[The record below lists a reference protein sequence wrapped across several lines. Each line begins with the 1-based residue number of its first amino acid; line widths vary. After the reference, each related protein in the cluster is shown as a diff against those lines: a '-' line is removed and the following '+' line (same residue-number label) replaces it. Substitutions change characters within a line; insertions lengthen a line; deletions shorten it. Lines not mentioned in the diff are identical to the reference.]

1 MKKIFLTT
9 LLMIVFLLNGC
20 ASDSTETQIE
30 SYDTQETLQVNKK
43 EFSNRAG
50 SDCTIKEFKLPL
62 PENADISCFCY
73 SSPYIYYGISY
84 TFYKESMLTAGKEFV
99 YSDDYATQIRR
110 YDVQTKKDI
119 LLYQYDNCVEISDIQ
134 SDGDAVIWED
144 YLGEDG
150 TWRVVKQSKDKND
163 IQLLFS
169 AKDTQSTMDAVT
181 LKEKDGSVYW
191 YDRSEN
197 NGKYGLYQYADKNIS
212 ILNDDISLVSPFQH
226 VTLDGNKAVKIYT
239 DADEK
244 IQIQVGGKDIDTGI
258 RSVSDVQI
266 NDQYVVWHEEN
277 IINKIYVYDRKAKQI
292 YMIETDDFF
301 SYGMLEHTLIVNGSA
316 GVLAYDLD
324 QETDT
329 VIKPASQNTNM
340 YLYIFQGQDCL
351 YTQRVDDQ
359 SVIGVLEYNGGTDRN
374 STLSDGWNVSGNAI
388 VYGEK
393 TICQISDVDDDADTI
408 DLSAL
413 DSKKAFV
420 SYFSND
426 GKISVMSCT
435 ADGQQTK
442 LASLEYKSYGGPN
455 AVYLN
460 FTNDK
465 QGYLLYCSDPG
476 AGMMNKVLWST
487 DDGGNTYTVVKDLSA
502 AIQNYPA
509 DMAFKDVST
518 GMILVSNHGADA
530 DAYMTEDAGK
540 TWKPYEIDTFKKC
553 NYVNGI
559 SIEKNADST
568 WNLLLQIATDD
579 GLDSVTYTSDDEWKT
594 WNRKEK

>member
-84 TFYKESMLTAGKEFV
+84 TFYKESMLTVGKEFV

-150 TWRVVKQSKDKND
+150 TWRVVKQSKNKND

-518 GMILVSNHGADA
+518 GMILVSNHGEDA
-530 DAYMTEDAGK
+530 YAYMTEDAGK

-594 WNRKEK
+594 WNCKEK

>member
-84 TFYKESMLTAGKEFV
+84 TFYKESMLTVGKEFV

-212 ILNDDISLVSPFQH
+212 ILNDDISLASPFQH

-244 IQIQVGGKDIDTGI
+244 IQIRVGGKDIDTGI

-301 SYGMLEHTLIVNGSA
+301 SYGMLKHTLIVNGSA
-316 GVLAYDLD
+316 GVLVYDLD

-388 VYGEK
+388 VYGGK
-393 TICQISDVDDDADTI
+393 TICQISDVDDRADTI
-408 DLSAL
+408 DLCAI

-426 GKISVMSCT
+426 DRISVMNCT
-435 ADGQQTK
+435 ADGKQTK

-502 AIQNYPA
+502 AIQNYPT
-509 DMAFKDVST
+509 DMAFKDAST

-530 DAYMTEDAGK
+530 YAYMTEDAGK

>member
-84 TFYKESMLTAGKEFV
+84 TFYKESMLTVGKEFV

-134 SDGDAVIWED
+134 SDVDAVIWED

-212 ILNDDISLVSPFQH
+212 ILNDDISLASPFQH

-374 STLSDGWNVSGNAI
+374 STLSDGWNVSGNANDSGKQSWSRCI
-388 VYGEK
+388 CVYDRR
-393 TICQISDVDDDADTI
+393 CR
-408 DLSAL
+408 
-413 DSKKAFV
+413 
-420 SYFSND
+420 
-426 GKISVMSCT
+426 
-435 ADGQQTK
+435 
-442 LASLEYKSYGGPN
+442 
-455 AVYLN
+455 
-460 FTNDK
+460 
-465 QGYLLYCSDPG
+465 
-476 AGMMNKVLWST
+476 
-487 DDGGNTYTVVKDLSA
+487 
-502 AIQNYPA
+502 
-509 DMAFKDVST
+509 KDVET
-518 GMILVSNHGADA
+518 V
-530 DAYMTEDAGK
+530 
-540 TWKPYEIDTFKKC
+540 
-553 NYVNGI
+553 
-559 SIEKNADST
+559 
-568 WNLLLQIATDD
+568 
-579 GLDSVTYTSDDEWKT
+579 
-594 WNRKEK
+594 

>member
-1 MKKIFLTT
+1 M
-9 LLMIVFLLNGC
+9 
-20 ASDSTETQIE
+20 
-30 SYDTQETLQVNKK
+30 
-43 EFSNRAG
+43 
-50 SDCTIKEFKLPL
+50 
-62 PENADISCFCY
+62 
-73 SSPYIYYGISY
+73 
-84 TFYKESMLTAGKEFV
+84 

-150 TWRVVKQSKDKND
+150 TWRVVKQSKNKND

-212 ILNDDISLVSPFQH
+212 ILNDDISLASPFQH

-388 VYGEK
+388 VYGGK
-393 TICQISDVDDDADTI
+393 TICQISDVDDRADTI
-408 DLSAL
+408 DLCAI

-426 GKISVMSCT
+426 DRISVMNCT
-435 ADGQQTK
+435 ADGKQTK

-530 DAYMTEDAGK
+530 YAYMTEDAGK

-579 GLDSVTYTSDDEWKT
+579 GLGSVTYTSDDEWKT

>member
-388 VYGEK
+388 VYGGK
-393 TICQISDVDDDADTI
+393 TICQISDVDDRADTI
-408 DLSAL
+408 DLCAI

-426 GKISVMSCT
+426 DRISVMNCT
-435 ADGQQTK
+435 ADGKQTK

-530 DAYMTEDAGK
+530 YACMTEDAGK

>member
-43 EFSNRAG
+43 EFSNHAG

-150 TWRVVKQSKDKND
+150 TWRVVKQSKNKND

-212 ILNDDISLVSPFQH
+212 IL
-226 VTLDGNKAVKIYT
+226 
-239 DADEK
+239 
-244 IQIQVGGKDIDTGI
+244 
-258 RSVSDVQI
+258 

-393 TICQISDVDDDADTI
+393 TIYQISDVDDDADTI

-530 DAYMTEDAGK
+530 YAYMTEDAGK

>member
-84 TFYKESMLTAGKEFV
+84 TFYKESMLTVGKEFV

-212 ILNDDISLVSPFQH
+212 ILNDDISLASPFQH

-374 STLSDGWNVSGNAI
+374 GTLSDGWNVSGNAI

-426 GKISVMSCT
+426 GKISVMSCM

-460 FTNDK
+460 
-465 QGYLLYCSDPG
+465 
-476 AGMMNKVLWST
+476 
-487 DDGGNTYTVVKDLSA
+487 LSL
-502 AIQNYPA
+502 IH
-509 DMAFKDVST
+509 
-518 GMILVSNHGADA
+518 I
-530 DAYMTEDAGK
+530 
-540 TWKPYEIDTFKKC
+540 
-553 NYVNGI
+553 
-559 SIEKNADST
+559 
-568 WNLLLQIATDD
+568 
-579 GLDSVTYTSDDEWKT
+579 
-594 WNRKEK
+594 

>member
-150 TWRVVKQSKDKND
+150 TWRVVKQSKNKND

-518 GMILVSNHGADA
+518 GKQSWSRCICVYDRR
-530 DAYMTEDAGK
+530 
-540 TWKPYEIDTFKKC
+540 C
-553 NYVNGI
+553 
-559 SIEKNADST
+559 
-568 WNLLLQIATDD
+568 
-579 GLDSVTYTSDDEWKT
+579 
-594 WNRKEK
+594 RKDVETV

>member
-84 TFYKESMLTAGKEFV
+84 TFYKESMLTVGKEFV

-212 ILNDDISLVSPFQH
+212 ILNDDISLASPFQH

-388 VYGEK
+388 VYGGK
-393 TICQISDVDDDADTI
+393 TICQISDVDDRADTI
-408 DLSAL
+408 DLCAI

-426 GKISVMSCT
+426 DRISVMNCT
-435 ADGQQTK
+435 ADGKQTK

-502 AIQNYPA
+502 AIQNYPT
-509 DMAFKDVST
+509 DMAFKDAST
-518 GMILVSNHGADA
+518 GMILVSNHGALYFNWSCDFQRF
-530 DAYMTEDAGK
+530 TK
-540 TWKPYEIDTFKKC
+540 SKKLSKFQ
-553 NYVNGI
+553 VRTTTLFI
-559 SIEKNADST
+559 SNKILST
-568 WNLLLQIATDD
+568 SLFNLQGTICCF
-579 GLDSVTYTSDDEWKT
+579 
-594 WNRKEK
+594 

>member
-9 LLMIVFLLNGC
+9 LLMIVFLPNGC

-530 DAYMTEDAGK
+530 SAYMTEDAGK

>member
-84 TFYKESMLTAGKEFV
+84 TFYKESMLTVGKEFV

-212 ILNDDISLVSPFQH
+212 ILNDDISLASPFQH

-329 VIKPASQNTNM
+329 VIKPASQNTNT

-388 VYGEK
+388 VYGGK

-435 ADGQQTK
+435 ADGKQTK

-502 AIQNYPA
+502 AIQNYPT
-509 DMAFKDVST
+509 DMAFKDAST

-530 DAYMTEDAGK
+530 YAYMTEDAGK

-579 GLDSVTYTSDDEWKT
+579 GLGSVIYTSDDEWKT

>member
-84 TFYKESMLTAGKEFV
+84 TFYKESMLTVGKEFV

-150 TWRVVKQSKDKND
+150 TWRVVKRSKNKND

-212 ILNDDISLVSPFQH
+212 ILNDDISLASPFQH

-374 STLSDGWNVSGNAI
+374 STLSDGWNVSSNAI

-518 GMILVSNHGADA
+518 GMILVRNHGADA
-530 DAYMTEDAGK
+530 YAYMTEDAGK